1 MDKLIKIAPSLLSAD
16 PEKLNEEIEAV
27 ENFSDL
33 IHVDVMD
40 GFFVPND
47 TMKIL
52 GAPVLKDLKSKL
64 PFDVHLMIENPDR
77 YIDDFAEAGASNIT
91 IHFEADQESPLK
103 TLQKIKEKGVRAGV
117 SIRPKTPLESL
128 GDEILDAVDMVLIMT
143 VEPGF
148 GGQEF
153 ILETLPKIKKL
164 RELKPDL
171 DIEVDGGINHETAKQ
186 AVEAGANILVAGS
199 YIFKNPPYEKIIQR
213 LREAS

>member
-1 MDKLIKIAPSLLSAD
+1 VDKLIKIAPSLLSAD